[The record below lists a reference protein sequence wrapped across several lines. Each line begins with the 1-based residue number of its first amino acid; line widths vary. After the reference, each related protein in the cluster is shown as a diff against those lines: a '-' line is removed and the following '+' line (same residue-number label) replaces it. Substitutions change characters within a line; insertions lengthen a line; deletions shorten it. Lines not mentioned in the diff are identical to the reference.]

1 MEDGLIFYLGPSPD
15 TVVAGG
21 VKDFAALEIR
31 NGSLRFYL
39 NFGDKTRIEGEE
51 NDNIITID
59 DDNIN
64 TTIFYT
70 DHQYEVW
77 VDPYAEKEDEMEQ
90 WVHVSV
96 EWNTNTTNINVQGFG
111 ESFATSAVKGHQY
124 LNTNGLLQ
132 VRW

>member
-15 TVVAGG
+15 TVVAGV

-39 NFGDKTRIEGEE
+39 NFGDKTRIAGEE
-51 NDNIITID
+51 NDNAIND
-59 DDNIN
+59 VNIN
-64 TTIFYT
+64 TTIFDT

-77 VDPYAEKEDEMEQ
+77 VDPYAEKEDEMEN

-132 VRW
+132 VRC

>member
-1 MEDGLIFYLGPSPD
+1 M
-15 TVVAGG
+15 VAGE

-39 NFGDKTRIEGEE
+39 NFGDKTRIAGEE
-51 NDNIITID
+51 NDNAIND
-59 DDNIN
+59 VNIN
-64 TTIFYT
+64 TTIFDT

-77 VDPYAEKEDEMEQ
+77 VDPYAEKEDEMEN

>member
-15 TVVAGG
+15 TVVAGE

>member
-15 TVVAGG
+15 TVVAGE

-70 DHQYEVW
+70 DHQLVLTRSGW
-77 VDPYAEKEDEMEQ
+77 IPMQRKRTR
-90 WVHVSV
+90 WSSGSTCR
-96 EWNTNTTNINVQGFG
+96 WNGTPTQQT
-111 ESFATSAVKGHQY
+111 
-124 LNTNGLLQ
+124 
-132 VRW
+132 

>member
-15 TVVAGG
+15 TVVAGE

-39 NFGDKTRIEGEE
+39 NFGDKTRIAGEE
-51 NDNIITID
+51 NDNAIND
-59 DDNIN
+59 VNIN
-64 TTIFYT
+64 TTIFDT

-77 VDPYAEKEDEMEQ
+77 VDPYAEKEDEMEN